1 MSNIFKIYK
10 RDIKSIFT
18 NWVAMIIV
26 VALTILPGL
35 YAWFNIKADWDP
47 YGNTK
52 GIAVAVVNNDKG
64 GLLGDKEINVGDKI
78 ISTLKEN
85 HNLGWKFVNEDEGR
99 KGVEIGDYY
108 AMIEIPRE
116 FTEDLLSMTTATI
129 TKPSIKYVLNQKI
142 NPIVPKI
149 TDTGVSTI
157 QEEVSSQIV
166 ETVDGAIFKV
176 ANEIG
181 IEAIE
186 LKPDVLKLIDI
197 LNNINNKMPEIE
209 SLVEDAY
216 NGTITTKDLIG
227 EIEGILP
234 IVEDSINRSSDVL
247 TTGKSYLSTISST
260 VDEVVPIVRGDFQVV
275 QNISMDIYNFLNH
288 IEFDKMSQEELR
300 TLLTTMNEELENLDI
315 KLNSLVSFLE
325 NINRFLN
332 SEKILNAINFF
343 NDCDS
348 SVVNAKDLV
357 SGVLQQTEDGGIL
370 TAEKFEDVEASIYGV
385 NDKVKDIENR
395 FEGEIVPSIN
405 DEINKI
411 NKTANKGLEI
421 LNGIEVYIPE
431 ANNVISLLG
440 DKIDLGQDK
449 LLSIKELLPEVKE
462 KLQSIIEK
470 IDSVSDDEKIDEVL
484 KLIIGNYN
492 ERGSFLASPIEVDE
506 NIIYDIPNYGSELSP
521 FFSTLALWVGGYLL
535 VSLLK
540 VKATKMDDLEIKPI
554 EEYFGKLLTFLTIG
568 VFQALVITL
577 GDIFMLDIYVI
588 HPVLLLISSIFI
600 SIIFIVILYTLVSVF
615 GNGGK
620 AIGIILLVLQSSA
633 SGGTFPV
640 EVMPKFF
647 QVIHPLLPFKYS
659 IGIMREL
666 VAGINKE
673 ILIKNIAILFVYL
686 AVFIAMGILL
696 KKGVNT
702 KSKKLSDMWK
712 ESGFSE

>member
-10 RDIKSIFT
+10 RDIKSMFT

-26 VALTILPGL
+26 VALTILPAL

-52 GIAVAVVNNDKG
+52 GIVVAVVNNDEG
-64 GLLGDKEINVGDKI
+64 GALEGKDINVGDKI

-85 HNLGWKFVNEDEGR
+85 HSLGWNFVSEDEGR
-99 KGVEIGDYY
+99 KGVELGDYY
-108 AMIEIPRE
+108 AMIEIPKD
-116 FTEDLLSMTTATI
+116 FTEDLLSMTTNTI

-142 NPIVPKI
+142 NPIAPKI

-181 IEAIE
+181 VEAIE
-186 LKPDVLKLIDI
+186 SKPDVLKLIDI
-197 LNNINNKMPEIE
+197 LHNLNNKMPEIE
-209 SLVEDAY
+209 RLVEDAY
-216 NGTITTKDLIG
+216 NGTTTAEELIG

-234 IVEDSINRSSDVL
+234 VVEDTIDRSTYVL

-260 VDEVVPIVRGDFQVV
+260 FDEVVPIVRDDFQVV
-275 QNISMDIYNFLNH
+275 QNISMDIYNFLND
-288 IEFDKMSQEELR
+288 IKFDEMSQEKLR
-300 TLLTTMNEELENLDI
+300 TLLTTINEKLENLDSR
-315 KLNSLVSFLE
+315 LNSIVSFLE

-332 SEKILNAINFF
+332 SEKISNIINFYK
-343 NDCDS
+343 DCDS
-348 SVVNAKDLV
+348 SVMNAQNLV
-357 SGVLQQTEDGGIL
+357 SGALQQTENGGVL
-370 TAEKFEDVEASIYGV
+370 TAEKFESVKVSIYGV

-405 DEINKI
+405 DAI
-411 NKTANKGLEI
+411 NKTYKVANEGLEI
-421 LNGIEVYIPE
+421 LNGIEAYIPE
-431 ANNVISLLG
+431 ANNMVSLLG

-449 LLSIKELLPEVKE
+449 LLSVKELLPEAKE
-462 KLQSIIEK
+462 KLQSLIEK
-470 IDSVSDDEKIDEVL
+470 VDSVSDDKKIDEIL
-484 KLIIGNYN
+484 KLITGDYN
-492 ERGSFLASPIEVDE
+492 ERGSFLASPIEIDE
-506 NIIYDIPNYGSELSP
+506 NVIYSIPNYGSELSP

-535 VSLLK
+535 ISLLK
-540 VKATKMDDLEIKPI
+540 VKATKMDDIEIKPI

-568 VFQALVITL
+568 VFQALVIIL
-577 GDIFMLDIYVI
+577 GDIFILGTYVV
-588 HPVLLLISSIFI
+588 HPVLLVISSIFI
-600 SIIFIVILYTLVSVF
+600 SMIFITILYTLVSVF

-647 QVIHPLLPFKYS
+647 QMIHPLLPFKYS
-659 IGIMREL
+659 IDIMREL
-666 VAGINKE
+666 VAGINRE
-673 ILIKNIAILFVYL
+673 ILIKNIAILCIYL
-686 AVFIAMGILL
+686 VVFIVMGVLL
-696 KKGVNT
+696 KRSVNK

>member
-370 TAEKFEDVEASIYGV
+370 TAEKFEDVKASIYGV

-431 ANNVISLLG
+431 ANNIISLLG